1 MQSKPSLDS
10 VPVLMPY
17 VPNLIT
23 LVRLAL
29 VPLLAWLLLDQRYA
43 AALAVFTV
51 AALSDALDGFIARRY
66 GFASTFGAA
75 LDPVADKLAMV
86 VATVLLAWHGVLP
99 LWLAIAIVL
108 RDVVIVSGVIAY
120 KVLIG
125 PLEMKPTRLSKFNT
139 TLEFAALLLTMAVAA
154 AWIPAGLWLSALFV
168 AVGVTV
174 VLSGAQ
180 YVWIGGHK
188 AAAHGRQLSP

>member
-125 PLEMKPTRLSKFNT
+125 PLEMRPTRLSKFNT